1 ACSAYPLDL
10 YKKVRKALSIRGP
23 KFIHILAPCPPGWR
37 YPTEKTVEMGKL
49 AVKTGVWVLYE
60 REFGKL
66 TINGPSKAAMR
77 KPEPLE
83 DYISGQGRFKNL
95 SPETLD
101 LMRQQ
106 VEQNIQRLARE
117 EEGIC

>member
-1 ACSAYPLDL
+1 V
-10 YKKVRKALSIRGP
+10 KKALSIEGP

-49 AVKTGVWVLYE
+49 AVKTGTWILYE

-66 TINGPSKAAMR
+66 TINGPSKTAMK
-77 KPEPLE
+77 KPAPLE
-83 DYISGQGRFKNL
+83 DYIRGQGRFKNM
-95 SPETLD
+95 SPEIFD

-106 VEQNIQRLARE
+106 VEKNIQRLSRE
-117 EEGIC
+117 EAGVC